1 MTALRKNT
9 LCAAALCALMFIAA
23 GASVALKP
31 TALLADRLPPI
42 DLEAQI
48 PRAFGN
54 WRVDDRMSVRVIN
67 PQAETLVNKL
77 YSQVLTRTYVD
88 STTGERIMLSIA
100 YGSNQSGSLQVH
112 IPDVCYPAQGFEVLD
127 NSMSSIVAGQ
137 RTLPVKRL
145 LTRMGTRVEPLTYWR
160 TVGDAVVMSGREH
173 RLALLRYGMRLEIPD
188 GLIFRASSINI
199 QADAAWSAQQKFVA
213 DLLVGVSSSTR
224 LRLTGE

>member
-1 MTALRKNT
+1 MTALRKQT

-88 STTGERIMLSIA
+88 SSTGERIMLSIA
-100 YGSNQSGSLQVH
+100 YGSNQSGSLQLH

-127 NSMSSIVAGQ
+127 SSLTSIAAGQ
-137 RTLPVKRL
+137 RTTAGQTPSHPHGHSRRAPYL
-145 LTRMGTRVEPLTYWR
+145 LDDCW
-160 TVGDAVVMSGREH
+160 
-173 RLALLRYGMRLEIPD
+173 
-188 GLIFRASSINI
+188 
-199 QADAAWSAQQKFVA
+199 
-213 DLLVGVSSSTR
+213 
-224 LRLTGE
+224 